1 MISMLK
7 LKISIV
13 VACISAGIITYLYT
27 PEVMS
32 YLLGMLTMLIPIIIY
47 KILYI
52 LEIEIGYRRYCIE
65 KEKDKDGDKDE

>member
-1 MISMLK
+1 MISMIK

-13 VACISAGIITYLYT
+13 VACLSACIITYLYT

-52 LEIEIGYRRYCIE
+52 LEIEIGYRRFCIE
-65 KEKDKDGDKDE
+65 KNKDGDKDE

>member
-32 YLLGMLTMLIPIIIY
+32 YLLGVLTMLIPIIIY

-52 LEIEIGYRRYCIE
+52 LEIEIGYRRYCV
-65 KEKDKDGDKDE
+65 EKDKDGDKDE